1 MDSDR
6 RAAAEYGVIRI
17 RVMNRL
23 RELPLHDALL
33 HQINID
39 WKNHITKFDVS
50 AFIHNGKNAEPC
62 TLTFSGVSN
71 VSVPH
76 NNAWG
81 ESLFINEV
89 NVIDDAVEI
98 HMQSGDII
106 KISAVSFTFETNTT
120 YNRVAG
126 GF

>member
-1 MDSDR
+1 
-6 RAAAEYGVIRI
+6 
-17 RVMNRL
+17 MNRL
-23 RELPLHDALL
+23 RKLPLHDALL

-62 TLTFSGVSN
+62 TLIFSGVSN

-120 YNRVAG
+120 YNK
-126 GF
+126 